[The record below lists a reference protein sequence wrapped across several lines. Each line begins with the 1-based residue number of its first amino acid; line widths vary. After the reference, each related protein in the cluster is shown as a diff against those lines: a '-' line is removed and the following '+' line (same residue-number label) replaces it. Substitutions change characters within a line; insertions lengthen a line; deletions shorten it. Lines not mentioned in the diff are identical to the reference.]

1 LFALHCGASVK
12 AYNIGPEFS
21 RSFRSMIS
29 QSYAPVKF
37 ERDADLALVPEGQ
50 MITLPAGT
58 TGYLTQSLGGSFT
71 VYVDGRLFRLAGDDA
86 DAIGRE
92 PPPKPELP
100 ENASD
105 TELEEMVYRQLKTCY
120 DPEIPIN
127 IVDLGLVD
135 DCVIHRNPHGGR
147 EVEIR
152 MTLTAPGCGMGD
164 FLVDDVR
171 SRLLLIPTVDRVDV
185 ELTFDPPWTQ
195 EMMSESARL
204 DTGMF

>member
-1 LFALHCGASVK
+1 MV
-12 AYNIGPEFS
+12 
-21 RSFRSMIS
+21 S

-37 ERDADLALVPEGQ
+37 ERDADVALVPEGQ
-50 MITLPAGT
+50 MVTLPAGT

-92 PPPKPELP
+92 PQPRPELP
-100 ENASD
+100 ENASEA
-105 TELEEMVYRQLKTCY
+105 ELEDMVYRQLKTCY

-127 IVDLGLVD
+127 IVDLGLIY
-135 DCVIHRNPHGGR
+135 DCIIHRNAEGGR

-171 SRLLLIPTVDRVDV
+171 SRLLLIPTVERVDV
-185 ELTFDPPWTQ
+185 ELTFDPPWSQ

>member
-1 LFALHCGASVK
+1 MF
-12 AYNIGPEFS
+12 
-21 RSFRSMIS
+21 S

-37 ERDADLALVPEGQ
+37 ERDAEVALIPEGQ
-50 MITLPAGT
+50 MVELPAGT

-92 PPPKPELP
+92 PPPKPEVP
-100 ENASD
+100 DDPTDKDVEN
-105 TELEEMVYRQLKTCY
+105 VVWKQLKTCY

-127 IVDLGLVD
+127 IVDLGLIY
-135 DCVIHRNPHGGR
+135 DCDIHNNAAGGR
-147 EVEIR
+147 EIEVR

-171 SRLLLIPTVDRVDV
+171 SRLQIIPTVERVDV
-185 ELTFDPPWTQ
+185 ELTFDPPWNQ
-195 EMMSESARL
+195 EMMSEEARL
-204 DTGMF
+204 ETGMF